1 MKKFY
6 SIVLM
11 ATMLLVGT
19 NVWATTVAK
28 IGTTEYESFEEAW
41 RAVKTGETIQLQEN
55 ITIGT
60 TLWLGTTNMADANPL
75 SITLDLNGDTLTS
88 EALKVFVLT
97 HGSLNVTG
105 NGGIKHAPK
114 GNTLTSTEYLSA
126 YEIFRVYGSTYK
138 DVDPKTSSD
147 YYTHL
152 TIGAGVKL
160 IAAVNGIVVD
170 QFSALT
176 VSEKK
181 GYYDAWALAD
191 AWPAGNKTIP
201 STNAVY
207 TNVYAS
213 GTGVAHG
220 VCIDVKGTIEARK
233 YAIKANGNLSSPE
246 MYKNK
251 IGTTV
256 SGKYSD
262 RNNTPYVIA
271 TGDEKN
277 YSPYIHIYN
286 GAKLL
291 TTQITRTDA
300 VAAYGGGYARW
311 LIEGNVEGSTAVYV
325 KSGEVDVKGAQIT
338 SNFKGTPGV
347 IEERSSGVN
356 AGGSGIV
363 VESSANYAGGTE
375 VTVQGNTVITPTTGY
390 ALEETITNAA
400 DTSKVESVTIQGG
413 TFKEGDAGTIVV
425 TTQTAGTGGTTSSV
439 TIDGGTFEFADNTSG
454 SNTGVDLGGKTLEQF
469 LIDQATTSETTH
481 TVVVETDDQGHQTI
495 VISDGDK
502 PVVANLVSDAAADAS
517 INWINAGV
525 TEDTLTADK
534 KLAELQISQD
544 YAQKLVIPDGKTLEV
559 GRVVLGAKAQIV
571 VEAGGKLIV
580 TGAQGLAAFQESN
593 LVLQANEAQRAIFLF
608 NPAVTS
614 NTHPMAT
621 VEFFSKSF
629 VNGSNYAS
637 QRFGI
642 PTFGELTSVDAVNS
656 TDESVKVRTRFYNFN
671 KNANSWVSLGYIN
684 GAGSDPAFD
693 KTQMADPFAYYQMY
707 NYATTANTKVIMK
720 GQLFGN
726 ESPDLAVRGNF
737 WNGFAN
743 SYMGPINIEKLLDM
757 IPDAV
762 DKAIYLYDITA
773 SQATWEPI
781 NLVLI
786 EETDAIQPMQP
797 FLVRNPNA
805 DNVVDVNYADA
816 VYYTASGSGEVKPN
830 AAPARRVASNMT
842 KAKLIVKGENS
853 IDRVV
858 VAESD
863 QFSAEFDNGYDA
875 AKYMNDGINM
885 YVSADEKMAIFA
897 TDDVESTYVGFQA
910 VKGGNYTIEFA
921 NVQGEDLILIDLET
935 GARVA
940 MVEGNAYEF
949 TADANSV
956 NDYRFQISKIN
967 KVATDIENTEA
978 VKSVKGIYTITGQ
991 YVGEM
996 NVWNTLPAGV
1006 YVVNG
1011 EKRVK

>member
-28 IGTTEYESFEEAW
+28 IGTTEYESFKDAW
-41 RAVKTGETIQLQEN
+41 EAVKTGETIQLQEN

-88 EALKVFVLT
+88 TALKVFVLT

-105 NGGIKHAPK
+105 NGGIKHAPT

-176 VSEKK
+176 VSKKK

-271 TGDEKN
+271 AGDEKN

-291 TTQITRTDA
+291 TTEITRTDA

-593 LVLQANEAQRAIFLF
+593 LVLKTSQDAQAIFLF

-621 VEFFSKSF
+621 VEFISKAYRKTTDNSL
-629 VNGSNYAS
+629 VW

-642 PTFGELTSVDAVNS
+642 PSYGALTSITAKAPTAPYDDVPTAFAAFN
-656 TDESVKVRTRFYNFN
+656 YNTHAWENLGMIGSLDYN
-671 KNANSWVSLGYIN
+671 KMAT
-684 GAGSDPAFD
+684 AFD
-693 KTQMADPFAYYQMY
+693 YYQM
-707 NYATTANTKVIMK
+707 ANNTNDMGTVVTMK
-720 GQLFGN
+720 GQLYGN
-726 ESPDLAVRGNF
+726 ESPELAVRGNS

-743 SYMGPINIEKLLDM
+743 SYMAPINGAQLLKM
-757 IPDAV
+757 IPNTV
-762 DKAIYLYDITA
+762 DKAFYLNKIDGD
-773 SQATWEPI
+773 QATWEPVSELNI
-781 NLVLI
+781 LMGI
-786 EETDAIQPMQP
+786 MEDIKPMQP
-797 FLVRNPNA
+797 FLIRNTLA
-805 DNVVDVNYADA
+805 AADA
-816 VYYTASGSGEVKPN
+816 TVDYTAAVYNPAMGIEPN
-830 AAPARRVASNMT
+830 NAPARRGAMNDIT
-842 KAKLIVKGENS
+842 FAKVIVKGNNNS
-853 IDRVV
+853 DHILVG
-858 VAESD
+858 ESN

-885 YVSADEKMAIFA
+885 YVSADEKMGIFA
-897 TDDVESTYVGFQA
+897 TDDLNNTYVGLQT

-921 NVQGEDLILIDLET
+921 NVQGEELILIDHET

-940 MVEGNAYEF
+940 MVEGNTYEF

-956 NDYRFQISKIN
+956 NDYRFEIVEPAKLPT
-967 KVATDIENTEA
+967 AIENTEA
-978 VKSVKGIYTITGQ
+978 VKSAKGIYTLTGQ
-991 YVGEM
+991 YMGEM
-996 NVWNTLPAGV
+996 NVWNSLPAGV

>member
-1 MKKFY
+1 MKKIY
-6 SIVLM
+6 SLVLM
-11 ATMLLVGT
+11 AVILLLGT
-19 NVWATTVAK
+19 NMWATVRTAGNANELK
-28 IGTTEYESFEEAW
+28 NAWENAESGDEIKLTASFSIG
-41 RAVKTGETIQLQEN
+41 N
-55 ITIGT
+55 
-60 TLWLGTTNMADANPL
+60 TLWLGTTTMADANPL
-75 SITLDLNGDTLTS
+75 SITLNLNGDTLTS
-88 EALKVFVLT
+88 TATKAFVLT
-97 HGSLNVTG
+97 HGSLNVIG
-105 NGGIKHAPK
+105 NGGIKHAPTT
-114 GNTLTSTEYLSA
+114 TLYDGTEYYSA

-160 IAAVNGIVVD
+160 VAAVNGIVVD
-170 QFSALT
+170 QFSTLT
-176 VSEKK
+176 ASKK
-181 GYYDAWALAD
+181 VKKVYVYNWALAD
-191 AWPAGNKTIP
+191 AWAAGNKDIP
-201 STNAVY
+201 SSTSGVY
-207 TNVYAS
+207 TNVYTS
-213 GTGVAHG
+213 SMGVAHG

-271 TGDEKN
+271 AGDEKN

-291 TTQITRTDA
+291 TTEITRTDA

-311 LIEGNVEGSTAVYV
+311 LIEGNVEGSTAVYA

-338 SNFKGTPGV
+338 SNFEGTPGV
-347 IEERSSGVN
+347 ITERSSGVN

-425 TTQTAGTGGTTSSV
+425 TNETAGSSV

-454 SNTGVDLGGKTLEQF
+454 SNTGVDLGGKSLEQF
-469 LIDQATTSETTH
+469 LTDQATTSDVTH
-481 TVVVETDDQGHQTI
+481 TVVVATDDQGHQTI

-502 PVVANLVSDAAADAS
+502 PVVANLVSAAAADAS

-593 LVLQANEAQRAIFLF
+593 LVLKNENGKRSIFLF
-608 NPAVTS
+608 DPSVTS

-621 VEFFSKSF
+621 FELVSTSWRESATNAQPE
-629 VNGSNYAS
+629 VI
-637 QRFGI
+637 GI
-642 PTFGELTSVDAVNS
+642 PTHTAITNIECKDAGKYGYLQVYGQNGTWENIAFTDASPFPYDKVNKPFAPYALTAYRKPSLSEDPLTFVFSGELYGNSNASLNS
-656 TDESVKVRTRFYNFN
+656 TLKWSF
-671 KNANSWVSLGYIN
+671 
-684 GAGSDPAFD
+684 
-693 KTQMADPFAYYQMY
+693 
-707 NYATTANTKVIMK
+707 
-720 GQLFGN
+720 
-726 ESPDLAVRGNF
+726 
-737 WNGFAN
+737 FAN
-743 SYMGPINIEKLLDM
+743 SYTAELDLATFLAGLETNAQNVDAAVYVSNVMPNGHWNWTGYDADEIN
-757 IPDAV
+757 
-762 DKAIYLYDITA
+762 
-773 SQATWEPI
+773 EPG
-781 NLVLI
+781 NPTVL
-786 EETDAIQPMQP
+786 QPMQG
-797 FLVRNPNA
+797 FLLNNIGGQVEANA
-805 DNVVDVNYADA
+805 INYETM
-816 VYYTASGSGEVKPN
+816 VY
-830 AAPARRVASNMT
+830 APAVPGYTPANPAPRRRVAANNTAKMKVVVTDVEGSFDGVVLRESENT
-842 KAKLIVKGENS
+842 KAIE
-853 IDRVV
+853 
-858 VAESD
+858 
-863 QFSAEFDNGYDA
+863 
-875 AKYMNDGINM
+875 KYMNDDINI
-885 YVSADEKMAIFA
+885 YATVEQKNAIVA
-897 TDDVESTYVGFQA
+897 AEDLANTYVGFST
-910 VKGGNYTIEFA
+910 VKGGEFTISFA
-921 NVQGEDLILIDLET
+921 NVAGREFDIIDLET
-935 GARVA
+935 GARINVA
-940 MVEGNAYEF
+940 EGSEYTFA
-949 TADANSV
+949 TAANYS
-956 NDYRFQISKIN
+956 NDYRFKVVEREE
-967 KVATDIENTEA
+967 VATAIENTEA
-978 VKSVKGIYTITGQ
+978 VKNVKGVYTITGQ

>member
-1 MKKFY
+1 MKKIY
-6 SIVLM
+6 SFVLM
-11 ATMLLVGT
+11 AAALLIGT
-19 NVWATTVAK
+19 NAWATVRTA
-28 IGTTEYESFEEAW
+28 GTAEELEDAW
-41 RAVKTGETIQLQEN
+41 KKAQTGDEIQLTASFSIEK
-55 ITIGT
+55 
-60 TLWLGTTNMADANPL
+60 TLWLGTTTMEDTNPL
-75 SITLDLNGDTLTS
+75 SITLNLNGDTLTS
-88 EALKVFVLT
+88 KATKAFVLT

-105 NGGIKHAPK
+105 NGGIKHAPTT
-114 GNTLTSTEYLSA
+114 TLYDGTEYYSA

-160 IAAVNGIVVD
+160 VAAVNGIVVD
-170 QFSALT
+170 QFSTLT
-176 VSEKK
+176 ASKK
-181 GYYDAWALAD
+181 VNKVYVYNWALAD
-191 AWPAGNKTIP
+191 AWAADAENKDIP
-201 STNAVY
+201 STSAVY

-271 TGDEKN
+271 AGDEKN

-571 VEAGGKLIV
+571 VKAGGKLVV

-593 LVLQANEAQRAIFLF
+593 LVLETQEGKPAIFLF

-621 VEFFSKSF
+621 VDFLSKSYR
-629 VNGSNYAS
+629 VSSENYAW

-642 PTFGELTSVDAVNS
+642 PTHSALTEVTAKKGEENIGTAFASFDFAS
-656 TDESVKVRTRFYNFN
+656 
-671 KNANSWVSLGYIN
+671 NSWVRFGYIN
-684 GAGSDPAFD
+684 TPGYSMDYSKMANAFD
-693 KTQMADPFAYYQMY
+693 YYQLL
-707 NYATTANTKVIMK
+707 NNTPTAGTVVTMK
-720 GQLFGN
+720 GELVGN
-726 ESPDLAVRGNF
+726 SNPNLEVRGNS
-737 WNGFAN
+737 WNGYAN
-743 SYMGPINIEKLLDM
+743 SYMAPINCEEFINM
-757 IPDAV
+757 IPASV
-762 DKAIYLYDITA
+762 QGAFYLYNIH
-773 SQATWEPI
+773 QEGW
-781 NLVLI
+781 
-786 EETDAIQPMQP
+786 TDWDPVTLAFAEDIQPMQP
-797 FLVRNPNA
+797 FLVRNANEA
-805 DNVVDVNYADA
+805 TEFEIDYADA
-816 VYYTASGSGEVKPN
+816 VYYPTTGETKPN
-830 AAPARRVASNMT
+830 NAPARLKAVKNIT
-842 KAKLIVKGENS
+842 KAKIIVKGEGC
-853 IDRVV
+853 IDRVG
-858 VAESD
+858 VAED
-863 QFSAEFDNGYDA
+863 AQFSAEFDNGYDA
-875 AKYMNDGINM
+875 VKYMNEGINM
-885 YVSADEKMAIFA
+885 YISADEKMSIFA
-897 TDDVESTYVGFQA
+897 TDNLEDTYVGFQT
-910 VKGGNYTIEFA
+910 VKGGTYTIEFEK
-921 NVQGEDLILIDLET
+921 VQGAELTLIDLET

-940 MVEGNAYEF
+940 MIEGNAYEF
-949 TADANSV
+949 SADANSV
-956 NDYRFQISKIN
+956 NDYRFQIVESAKLPT
-967 KVATDIENTEA
+967 AIENTEA
-978 VKSVKGIYTITGQ
+978 IKSAKGIYTITGQ